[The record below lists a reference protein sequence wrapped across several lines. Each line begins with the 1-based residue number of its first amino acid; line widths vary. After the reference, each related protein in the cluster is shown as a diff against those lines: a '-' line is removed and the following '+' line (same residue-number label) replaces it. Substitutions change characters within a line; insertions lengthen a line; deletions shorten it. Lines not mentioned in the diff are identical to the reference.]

1 MSFPVKCSKRAC
13 LQGFSVRQL
22 GHSVG
27 VIAWAAGLYEGAGTA
42 TRCAGRLRL
51 SVRMTNE
58 ETVRRFG
65 AAMRCGTV
73 YGPYQPRDDIRKPVW
88 MWVAEG
94 EDAYDAANSLRPW
107 LSAVR
112 RVQLE
117 RVFRAEA

>member
-27 VIAWAAGLYEGAGTA
+27 VIAWAAGLYEGEGTA

-73 YGPYQPRDDIRKPVW
+73 YGPYTNGPARRLVW
-88 MWVAEG
+88 MWVAKR
-94 EDAYDAANSLRPW
+94 EDALRAADLLRPW
-107 LSAVR
+107 LSKERCA
-112 RVQLE
+112 QLE
-117 RVFRAEA
+117 RVFRAEV